1 MHPPAMDDWLWY
13 IRFYLSAAA
22 FLGSFLGIGMWLT
35 NRIMKRLDNRTT
47 AIVGDIFK
55 DLSVTLMEYFNA
67 QLTERDK
74 RITMITETMQN
85 HEMRMARFEHRVEET
100 LTWHSERLTD
110 LAIAGTTVA
119 TIALYPTP
127 MPSKRE
133 KDRAI
138 NEFQKL
144 IIQKRKDIEPKG
156 D

>member
-1 MHPPAMDDWLWY
+1 MDEWLWY
-13 IRFYLSAAA
+13 LRFYLSAAA
-22 FLGSFLGIGMWLT
+22 FLGSFCGFLLWLSH
-35 NRIMKRLDNRTT
+35 RVVKSLRKMHVET
-47 AIVGDIFK
+47 ATEVFQ
-55 DLSVTLMEYFNA
+55 DLSVALMEYFNA

-74 RITMITETMQN
+74 RLTLITQRLDG
-85 HEMRMARFEHRVEET
+85 HEIQMAHFQQT
-100 LTWHSERLTD
+100 LAWHGERLTD

-127 MPSKRE
+127 VPSKRE

-144 IIQKRKDIEPKG
+144 IIPRSDKIEPKG